1 MRSLTLGFCVVVCW
15 LAAAAT
21 ATAQTPVGSG
31 APTSADP
38 GTIVNVAEPA
48 TDEPAGIETV
58 AEENEDQ
65 VFEDVPTMTAVGAR
79 PVEESENAASPTMRG
94 GGLDPRAFTET
105 MTNSMIG
112 SGVWDPTLGGQST
125 GSAEIDRYIVES
137 ATKHGVDP
145 KLVFAVMQQESSF
158 KRNAVSPKGASGY
171 MQLMPGTARRFGV
184 TDIFDPK
191 QNIDAGTKYLRFL
204 LDLFKGNVELALA
217 GYNAGEYRVI
227 REGYR
232 VPQIR
237 ETQNYVKVISS
248 RYYGK
253 TKRRYQVVYGKSSI
267 TEKDREEIQ
276 LAAVASSDDRGT
288 DSLSNIY

>member
-1 MRSLTLGFCVVVCW
+1 MRSLTLSIGLFACCLV
-15 LAAAAT
+15 AAT
-21 ATAQTPVGSG
+21 TTSAQTPTGSG
-31 APTSADP
+31 GPPSTGAEA
-38 GTIVNVAEPA
+38 IVTVAEPA
-48 TDEPAGIETV
+48 ADEPAIIETV
-58 AEENEDQ
+58 AEEQ
-65 VFEDVPTMTAVGAR
+65 VFEDVPTMNAVGVR
-79 PVEESENAASPTMRG
+79 PVEEPDDAASPTMRG
-94 GGLDPRAFTET
+94 GGIDPRALTET

-112 SGVWDPTLGGQST
+112 TGVWDPTLGGQST
-125 GSAEIDRYIVES
+125 GSPEIDRYIVES

-158 KRNAVSPKGASGY
+158 KKNAVSPKGASGY

-184 TDIFDPK
+184 TDIFDPR

-204 LDLFKGNVELALA
+204 LDLFRGNVELALA

-227 REGYR
+227 RDGYR

-253 TKRRYQVVYGKSSI
+253 TKRHYQVVYGKSMI

>member
-1 MRSLTLGFCVVVCW
+1 MMRSLRITLFLMFCFLV
-15 LAAAAT
+15 AASSASAQTIVAGATPAPTGSEAVEAT
-21 ATAQTPVGSG
+21 AGPSPDA
-31 APTSADP
+31 SAE
-38 GTIVNVAEPA
+38 AENL
-48 TDEPAGIETV
+48 
-58 AEENEDQ
+58 AEES
-65 VFEDVPTMTAVGAR
+65 VFEEVPTFSAVGEI
-79 PVEESENAASPTMRG
+79 PAAEAEDSTAPTMRG
-94 GGLDPRAFTET
+94 GGLDPRSLTET

-112 SGVWDPTLGGQST
+112 SGSWDPSLGGQST
-125 GSAEIDRYIVES
+125 GLPEIDRYIVES

-184 TDIFDPK
+184 TDIFDPR

-227 REGYR
+227 RDGYR

-267 TEKDREEIQ
+267 SEKDREEIQ

>member
-1 MRSLTLGFCVVVCW
+1 MRSLGICFLLAVCCCVVEVS
-15 LAAAAT
+15 AS
-21 ATAQTPVGSG
+21 AQTIVAG
-31 APTSADP
+31 ATPPPDVAVETENLTDGGVFEEVPTMNEHRP
-38 GTIVNVAEPA
+38 PPVAEPDV
-48 TDEPAGIETV
+48 DE
-58 AEENEDQ
+58 N
-65 VFEDVPTMTAVGAR
+65 
-79 PVEESENAASPTMRG
+79 PTMRG
-94 GGLDPRAFTET
+94 GGLDPRSLAET

-112 SGVWDPTLGGQST
+112 TGVWDPTLGGLST
-125 GSAEIDRYIVES
+125 GLPEIDRYIVES

-227 REGYR
+227 RDGYR

-248 RYYGK
+248 RYYGR

>member
-1 MRSLTLGFCVVVCW
+1 LIRSLAFFLLVAGCC
-15 LAAAAT
+15 LIAASSAS
-21 ATAQTPVGSG
+21 AQTPVNGTGTAGTG
-31 APTSADP
+31 ALDSSDAP
-38 GTIVNVAEPA
+38 PA
-48 TDEPAGIETV
+48 TDQV
-58 AEENEDQ
+58 AVEAVVEGQ
-65 VFEDVPTMTAVGAR
+65 VFEEVPTMNAVGELPA
-79 PVEESENAASPTMRG
+79 PEPEQATPTMRG
-94 GGLDPRAFTET
+94 GIDPRAFAET
-105 MTNSMIG
+105 MTNSMVG
-112 SGVWDPTLGGQST
+112 GGWDPTLGGQST
-125 GSAEIDRYIVES
+125 GLPEIDRYIVES
-137 ATKHGVDP
+137 STKHGVDP

-191 QNIDAGTKYLRFL
+191 QNIDAGTRYLRFL
-204 LDLFKGNVELALA
+204 LDLFNGNVELALA

-227 REGYR
+227 RDGYR

-248 RYYGK
+248 RYYGR
-253 TKRRYQVVYGKSSI
+253 TKRRYQVVYGKSLI
-267 TEKDREEIQ
+267 TEKERAEIR

>member
-1 MRSLTLGFCVVVCW
+1 MRLLTLSFGLLASCLVAATVASAQT
-15 LAAAAT
+15 LAANGAA
-21 ATAQTPVGSG
+21 P
-31 APTSADP
+31 SADAEA
-38 GTIVNVAEPA
+38 IVTVAEPA
-48 TDEPAGIETV
+48 AAEPAVIDT
-58 AEENEDQ
+58 ASEEP
-65 VFEDVPTMTAVGAR
+65 VFEDVPTMSEHRAR
-79 PVEESENAASPTMRG
+79 PVEESEVAESPTMRG
-94 GGLDPRAFTET
+94 GGLDPRALTET

-125 GSAEIDRYIVES
+125 GLPEIDRYIVES
-137 ATKHGVDP
+137 STKHGVDP
-145 KLVFAVMQQESSF
+145 KLVFAVMQQESCF
-158 KRNAVSPKGASGY
+158 KKNAVSPKGASGY

-184 TDIFDPK
+184 TDIFDPR

-248 RYYGK
+248 RYYGR
-253 TKRRYQVVYGKSSI
+253 TKRHYQVVYGKSMI

-276 LAAVASSDDRGT
+276 LAAVASADDRGT

>member
-1 MRSLTLGFCVVVCW
+1 MRSLTLGLCVVVCW
-15 LAAAAT
+15 LVAAAT

-38 GTIVNVAEPA
+38 AAIVNVAEPA
-48 TDEPAGIETV
+48 TDEPADIETV

-79 PVEESENAASPTMRG
+79 PVEESENSASPTMRG

-191 QNIDAGTKYLRFL
+191 QNIDAGTRYLRFL

>member
-1 MRSLTLGFCVVVCW
+1 MRLLTLSFGLLACCLVAATMASAQT
-15 LAAAAT
+15 LAANGAAPSSD
-21 ATAQTPVGSG
+21 A
-31 APTSADP
+31 
-38 GTIVNVAEPA
+38 GTIVTVAEPA
-48 TDEPAGIETV
+48 AEEPAVIDAG
-58 AEENEDQ
+58 AEEP
-65 VFEDVPTMTAVGAR
+65 VFEDVPTMSEHRAR
-79 PVEESENAASPTMRG
+79 PVEEPEDSASPTMRG
-94 GGLDPRAFTET
+94 GGLDPRALTET

-125 GSAEIDRYIVES
+125 GSPEIDRYIVES
-137 ATKHGVDP
+137 STKHGVDP
-145 KLVFAVMQQESSF
+145 KLVFAVMQQESCF
-158 KRNAVSPKGASGY
+158 KKNAVSPKGASGY

-184 TDIFDPK
+184 TDIFDPR

-227 REGYR
+227 RDGYR

-253 TKRRYQVVYGKSSI
+253 TKRRYQVVYGKSMI

>member
-1 MRSLTLGFCVVVCW
+1 MCIRDSLETEN
-15 LAAAAT
+15 
-21 ATAQTPVGSG
+21 P
-31 APTSADP
+31 ADE
-38 GTIVNVAEPA
+38 G
-48 TDEPAGIETV
+48 
-58 AEENEDQ
+58 
-65 VFEDVPTMTAVGAR
+65 VFEDVPTMNEHR
-79 PVEESENAASPTMRG
+79 PLPVAEPDVAGTPSMRG
-94 GGLDPRAFTET
+94 GGLDPRSIAET

-112 SGVWDPTLGGQST
+112 TGVWDPTLGGMST
-125 GSAEIDRYIVES
+125 GLPDIDRYIVES

-184 TDIFDPK
+184 TDIFDPR

-227 REGYR
+227 RDGYR

-248 RYYGK
+248 RYYGR

-267 TEKDREEIQ
+267 TEKDRVEIQ